1 MTSKTMD
8 ELEFKILDV
17 LNDIPFIKPVFLL
30 LKKTRLVEHYR
41 TYNTLKQDLLDKL
54 QIQKIVG

>member
-1 MTSKTMD
+1 MD